1 MSFIGDLKRNEMG
14 NSVHE
19 EKKKRKKGSRKKFKL
34 KVWRRDTDCSE
45 VYNHMNSQYTQTSVE
60 EV

>member
-1 MSFIGDLKRNEMG
+1 MG

-19 EKKKRKKGSRKKFKL
+19 GKKKEKKESRKKFKL

-45 VYNHMNSQYTQTSVE
+45 VYNHMNSQYTQTSVK
-60 EV
+60 EVWSG